1 MHMTDELKKEFTLKI
16 TQANATELI
25 VILYDMILVYI
36 KEAGEFWETDNREE
50 YIRSLQKIRNCI
62 GELMDS
68 LNLEYE
74 MARNM
79 YSLYVFFL
87 KEIVKAETRQS
98 GLKYLE
104 KISPM
109 IESLRNAYN
118 QVAVENRNGPIM
130 QNTQTVY
137 AGLTYGRKD
146 VNVNLEQLSN
156 RGFRA

>member
-1 MHMTDELKKEFTLKI
+1 MTDELKKEFTLKI
-16 TQANATELI
+16 TRANATELV

-36 KEAGEFWETDNREE
+36 KEAGEFWGVDNKEE
-50 YIRSLQKIRNCI
+50 YQRSLQKIRNCI

-68 LNLEYE
+68 LNTEYE

-87 KEIVKAETRQS
+87 KELVKAERKEN
-98 GLKYLE
+98 G
-104 KISPM
+104 ISYVKAVKPM
-109 IESLRNAYN
+109 IESLRNAYDE
-118 QVAVENRNGPIM
+118 VASENKTGPLM
-130 QNTQTVY
+130 QNAQTVY

-156 RGFRA
+156 RGFRV

>member
-36 KEAGEFWETDNREE
+36 KEAGDFWESDNKEG
-50 YIRSLQKIRNCI
+50 YFQSLRKIRNCI
-62 GELMDS
+62 GELMES

-74 MARNM
+74 IARNM

-87 KEIVKAETRQS
+87 KEIVRAEIKQE
-98 GLKYLE
+98 GYAYLE
-104 KISPM
+104 SIKPM

-118 QVAVENRNGPIM
+118 QVALENKSGPLM
-130 QNTQTVY
+130 QNAQTVY

>member
-1 MHMTDELKKEFTLKI
+1 MLMTDALKKEFTLKI

-25 VILYDMILVYI
+25 VILYDMILVYM
-36 KEAGEFWETDNREE
+36 KEAGEFWDCDNKKE
-50 YIRSLQKIRNCI
+50 YVRSLQKIRNCI

-68 LNLEYE
+68 LDLQYE

-87 KEIVKAETRQS
+87 KELVKAEKRENGFSYVNGFQ
-98 GLKYLE
+98 
-104 KISPM
+104 PM

-118 QVAVENRNGPIM
+118 TVALENKTGPLM

-137 AGLTYGRKD
+137 AGLTYGKKD

-156 RGFRA
+156 RGFRV

>member
-1 MHMTDELKKEFTLKI
+1 MTDELKKEFTLKI

-36 KEAGEFWETDNREE
+36 KEAKEFWEKGNKEG
-50 YIRSLQKIRNCI
+50 YLRSLQKIRNCI
-62 GELMDS
+62 GELMES
-68 LNLEYE
+68 LNSEYE

-87 KEIVKAETRQS
+87 KELVKAE
-98 GLKYLE
+98 KNE
-104 KISPM
+104 KGISYVECIKPM

-118 QVAVENRNGPIM
+118 TVASENKTGPLM

-137 AGLTYGRKD
+137 AGLTYGKKD

-156 RGFRA
+156 RGFRI

>member
-1 MHMTDELKKEFTLKI
+1 MRMTDELKKEFTLKI
-16 TQANATELI
+16 TRANATELV
-25 VILYDMILVYI
+25 VILYDIVLVYI
-36 KEAGEFWETDNREE
+36 KEAGEFWGRDNKDG
-50 YIRSLQKIRNCI
+50 YLQSLRKIRNCI
-62 GELMDS
+62 GELMES

-87 KEIVKAETRQS
+87 KEIVKAETKQE
-98 GLKYLE
+98 GYTYLE
-104 KISPM
+104 SIKPM

-118 QVAVENRNGPIM
+118 QVALDNKSGPLM

>member
-1 MHMTDELKKEFTLKI
+1 MRMTDELKKEFTLKI

-36 KEAGEFWETDNREE
+36 EEAREAFEKNKEED
-50 YIRSLQKIRNCI
+50 YMQSLRKIRNCI
-62 GELMDS
+62 GELMES
-68 LNLEYE
+68 LNLDYE

-87 KEIVKAETRQS
+87 KEIVKAET
-98 GLKYLE
+98 KKEKFAYLE
-104 KISPM
+104 NIKPM

-118 QVAVENRNGPIM
+118 QVASENSNGPVM
-130 QNTQTVY
+130 KNTQTVY
-137 AGLTYGRKD
+137 AGLTYGKKD

-156 RGFRA
+156 RGFRI

>member
-1 MHMTDELKKEFTLKI
+1 MSMTDELKKEFTLKI

-36 KEAGEFWETDNREE
+36 KEAGEFWETDNEEE
-50 YIRSLQKIRNCI
+50 YLRSLQKIRNCI

-68 LNLEYE
+68 LNLDYE

-87 KEIVKAETRQS
+87 KEIVKAEMKEN
-98 GLKYLE
+98 G
-104 KISPM
+104 ISYIEAIKPM

-118 QVAVENRNGPIM
+118 KVASENKNGPLM

-137 AGLTYGRKD
+137 AGLTYGRND

-156 RGFRA
+156 RGFRI

>member
-1 MHMTDELKKEFTLKI
+1 MTDKLKKEFTLKI
-16 TQANATELI
+16 TQANSTELI

-36 KEAGEFWETDNREE
+36 KEAREAFEGKNQKE
-50 YIRSLQKIRNCI
+50 YARSIQKIRNCI

-79 YSLYVFFL
+79 YSLYVFFI
-87 KEIVKAETRQS
+87 KELVKAEKQEN
-98 GLKYLE
+98 GLSYVE
-104 KISPM
+104 KIKPM
-109 IESLRNAYN
+109 IESLRNAY
-118 QVAVENRNGPIM
+118 QEVVSENKNRPLM

-137 AGLTYGRKD
+137 AGLTYGKKD

-156 RGFRA
+156 RGFRV

>member
-1 MHMTDELKKEFTLKI
+1 MRMTDELKKEFTLKI
-16 TQANATELI
+16 TQANSTELI

-36 KEAGEFWETDNREE
+36 KEAGEFWGVDNKEG
-50 YIRSLQKIRNCI
+50 YLQSIRKIRNCI
-62 GELMDS
+62 GELMES

-87 KEIVKAETRQS
+87 KELVKAEIKQE
-98 GLKYLE
+98 GYAYLDGV
-104 KISPM
+104 KPM

-118 QVAVENRNGPIM
+118 QVALDNKSGPLM

>member
-1 MHMTDELKKEFTLKI
+1 MRMTDELKKEFTLKI

-36 KEAGEFWETDNREE
+36 EEAREAFE
-50 YIRSLQKIRNCI
+50 KNNEEDYMQSLRKIRNCI
-62 GELMDS
+62 GELMES
-68 LNLEYE
+68 LNLDYE

-87 KEIVKAETRQS
+87 KELVKAERKEN
-98 GLKYLE
+98 G
-104 KISPM
+104 ISYVKAVKPM
-109 IESLRNAYN
+109 IESLRNAYDE
-118 QVAVENRNGPIM
+118 VASENKTGPLM
-130 QNTQTVY
+130 QNAQTVY

-156 RGFRA
+156 RGFRV

>member
-1 MHMTDELKKEFTLKI
+1 MRMTDELKKEFTLKI

-36 KEAGEFWETDNREE
+36 KEAGEFWETDNKEE
-50 YIRSLQKIRNCI
+50 YLRSLQKIRNCI

-68 LNLEYE
+68 LNLDYE

-79 YSLYVFFL
+79 YSLYVFFF
-87 KEIVKAETRQS
+87 KEIVKAEMKEN
-98 GLKYLE
+98 G
-104 KISPM
+104 ISYIEAIKPM

-118 QVAVENRNGPIM
+118 KVASENKNGPLM

-137 AGLTYGRKD
+137 AGLTYGRND

-156 RGFRA
+156 RGFRI

>member
-1 MHMTDELKKEFTLKI
+1 MTDELKKEFTLKI

-36 KEAGEFWETDNREE
+36 KEAGEFWDSDNKEE
-50 YIRSLQKIRNCI
+50 YARSLQKIRNCI

-68 LNLEYE
+68 LDLQYE

-87 KEIVKAETRQS
+87 KELVKAEK
-98 GLKYLE
+98 G
-104 KISPM
+104 ISYVKGFQPM

-118 QVAVENRNGPIM
+118 TVALENKTGPLM

-137 AGLTYGRKD
+137 AGLTYGKKD

-156 RGFRA
+156 RGFRI

>member
-1 MHMTDELKKEFTLKI
+1 MSMTDELKKEFTLKI

-36 KEAGEFWETDNREE
+36 KEAGEFWETDNEEE
-50 YIRSLQKIRNCI
+50 YLRSLQKIRNCI

-68 LNLEYE
+68 LNLDYE

-87 KEIVKAETRQS
+87 KEIVKAEM
-98 GLKYLE
+98 KE
-104 KISPM
+104 NEISYIEAIKPM

-118 QVAVENRNGPIM
+118 KVASENKNGPLM

-137 AGLTYGRKD
+137 AGLTYGRND

-156 RGFRA
+156 RGFRI

>member
-1 MHMTDELKKEFTLKI
+1 MTDAIKKEFTLKI

-25 VILYDMILVYI
+25 VILYDMIQAYM
-36 KEAGEFWETDNREE
+36 KEADEFWACENKEE
-50 YIRSLQKIRNCI
+50 YVRSLQKIRNCI

-68 LNLEYE
+68 LDLQYE

-87 KEIVKAETRQS
+87 KELVKAE
-98 GLKYLE
+98 KD
-104 KISPM
+104 ISSVKGFQPM

-118 QVAVENRNGPIM
+118 TVALENKTGPLM

-137 AGLTYGRKD
+137 AGLTYGKKD

-156 RGFRA
+156 RGFRV

>member
-1 MHMTDELKKEFTLKI
+1 MRMTDELKKEFTLKI

-36 KEAGEFWETDNREE
+36 KEAGEFWETDNEEE
-50 YIRSLQKIRNCI
+50 YLRSLQKIRNCI

-68 LNLEYE
+68 LNLDYE

-87 KEIVKAETRQS
+87 KEIVKAEMKEN
-98 GLKYLE
+98 G
-104 KISPM
+104 ISYIEAIKPM

-118 QVAVENRNGPIM
+118 KVASENKNGPLM

-137 AGLTYGRKD
+137 AGLTYGRND

-156 RGFRA
+156 RGFRI